1 MSIDHSKTYKE
12 LKIRNIPHI
21 LRKRE
26 LTKVVES
33 APKNIQSYADFGCSN
48 GYLTNIFA
56 KILGAK
62 NSFGFDKSKNIEI
75 AKINYPHISFSHL
88 DLNETTKLDDKM
100 DVITC
105 FETLEHVG
113 NTLSAIKTLR
123 EASSERSMIL
133 ISVPIEIGL
142 IGLIKFIIKRY
153 LYRYPLSLNCWDLEY
168 VSAILFKKDIG
179 IYRNKSKGFGT
190 HFGFN
195 YKNIDKQLEEVFTG
209 FKISK
214 WSNVT
219 SRFYKITCI

>member
-1 MSIDHSKTYKE
+1 MTIDHSKTYKE
-12 LKIRNIPHI
+12 RKIRNIPHI

-26 LTKVVES
+26 LIKVVES
-33 APKNIQSYADFGCSN
+33 APKNIQAYADFGCSN
-48 GYLTNIFA
+48 GFLTNIFA

-62 NSFGFDKSKNIEI
+62 NSFGFDKSKNVEI
-75 AKINYPHISFSHL
+75 AKNNYPHISFSHL
-88 DLNETTKLDDKM
+88 NLNKTNKFDDKM

-123 EASSERSMIL
+123 EASSERCIIF

-142 IGLIKFIIKRY
+142 IGLIKYIIKRF
-153 LYRYPLSLNCWDLEY
+153 LYRYPLSLNCSDLEY

-179 IYRNKSKGFGT
+179 IFRNKSKGFGT

-195 YKNIDKQLEEVFTG
+195 YKNVENQLDEVFVG
-209 FKISK
+209 FKIKK

-219 SRFYKITCI
+219 TRFYKITCI